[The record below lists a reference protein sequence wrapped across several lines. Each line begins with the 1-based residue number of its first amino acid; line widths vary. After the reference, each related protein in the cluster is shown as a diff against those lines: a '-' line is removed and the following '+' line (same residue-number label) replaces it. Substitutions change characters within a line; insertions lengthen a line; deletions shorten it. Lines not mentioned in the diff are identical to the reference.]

1 MQVVISIVGILT
13 MIAAAAL
20 IGWYKRADE
29 RRPGS
34 RQKPANADFAGGEA

>member
-1 MQVVISIVGILT
+1 VISIVGVAT

-20 IGWYKRADE
+20 IAWYKRADE
-29 RRPGS
+29 RRPGA